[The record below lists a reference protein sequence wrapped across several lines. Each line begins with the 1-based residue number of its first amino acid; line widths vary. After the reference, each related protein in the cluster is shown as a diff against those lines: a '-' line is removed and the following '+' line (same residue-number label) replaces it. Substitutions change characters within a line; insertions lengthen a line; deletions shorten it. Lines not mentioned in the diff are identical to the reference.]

1 MISNIYSLPQIDFVG
16 GSSESFI
23 FNLYYSGDRDTP
35 YGLVGCDA
43 NFSIINYINKNGDP
57 VVSKKMNI
65 EASSDSMFY
74 NSLTVNLDPS
84 DTVNLCGK
92 YIYQIIIKDIDGN
105 VEIPQQGIIYIHN
118 NINKN
123 YLK

>member
-74 NSLTVNLDPS
+74 NSHNMIHYL
-84 DTVNLCGK
+84 
-92 YIYQIIIKDIDGN
+92 IIT
-105 VEIPQQGIIYIHN
+105 
-118 NINKN
+118 NINI
-123 YLK
+123 YEIRTSIFL